1 MEYIFFYRLRK
12 SLSSWSTLL
21 GFRILARGVSAV
33 VTFHNREN
41 MAKGGGLCVANHTSP
56 IDAIL
61 LACDRNYA
69 LVCPLLN
76 YLIRRNFGE
85 NLIWRYPIFI
95 KFGKDLIWR

>member
-1 MEYIFFYRLRK
+1 MKKVLFEQNQRKEKQNIFFLFRLRK

-69 LVCPLLN
+69 LVCIFLRHYFKFCYF
-76 YLIRRNFGE
+76 YL
-85 NLIWRYPIFI
+85 
-95 KFGKDLIWR
+95 